1 MFETYLAYFQ
11 ESPNRP
17 TAGLRVIEPRPQDA
31 QAQRGNLYIL
41 VELMGESP
49 VRGQALRQVLASVQ
63 QTYYTARGSLSQVL
77 EQAIL
82 SGHQVLLQLNQRSRE
97 SNIRAGISCAALVQ
111 GHLVVAS
118 AGPALAMIA
127 TGERLDQFPED
138 PGHYSA
144 PLGDATPPAVNFY
157 RHQAQDGDVLFLGE
171 SDWLLLTDVRTLAGA
186 VANTNPDNRFDVVD
200 YLRRQSNQSAI
211 LGLLVVMK
219 VAKQETARPGPGRN
233 WPQAGVLPTAVGA
246 TPPVRD
252 IPTPIQPESPEPS
265 RLAPERSRPST
276 PARLSPRD
284 REFRA
289 ALAGEAPR
297 ARTAPS
303 TSRPSKPRFRLGK
316 SLASLAAAGRRLFGQ
331 MAQGVLPEKGAE
343 PRPRGRNW
351 VEPEGVTV
359 EGMTVEGVAE
369 QIEPHPASSP
379 QEEEREA
386 IPFAPPEPSRG
397 GRARLFLL
405 LALLLPL
412 LVAAIVAGASWR
424 QGSQNRAEAQK
435 LVDLAE
441 NQVFLAEQV
450 LSQGDTA
457 TARTHLTEAQSYL
470 DQAVGL
476 LGFTDRIQ
484 NLSARIQKD
493 MQSVLRVQ
501 PLYGLGIPLTQ
512 FPQDASPY
520 RVIVV
525 DQDVYMLDVGRQLVE
540 HFRLDP
546 TRSTIV
552 EQRGSVLAQGDVV
565 EGITVGRLV
574 DISWQPRIPGFADK
588 ASLVVLDRNNNLFR
602 YNEVEG
608 ATWVRIQDP
617 SVFQSLSQV
626 AVYNGRLYLAD
637 EQADQIYRLP
647 PTVDGYGVPEPW
659 FDPQTQVS
667 LAGIQEMLIDSDIW
681 VLLEGGRVIRYRQ
694 GQQVP
699 FSLENVVGLTGNLV
713 DMTLE
718 QAGDG
723 YLYLADAGQERILV
737 FDKNGNYVSQYR
749 APEANLLRGLR
760 SIFLDETTRVLFI
773 LTVSALHQHP
783 LPQ

>member
-11 ESPNRP
+11 DSPNRP
-17 TAGLRVIEPRPQDA
+17 TAGLRVIEPQPKDA

-82 SGHQVLLQLNQRSRE
+82 SGHEALAQLNQRSSE

-127 TGERLDQFPED
+127 TGDRLDQFPED

-144 PLGDATPPAVNFY
+144 PLGDAKPPTVNFY
-157 RHQAQDGDVLFLGE
+157 RHQVRDGDVLFLGE
-171 SDWLLLTDVRTLAGA
+171 SDWLLLTEVRTLAGA

-200 YLRRQSNQSAI
+200 YLKRQSNQSAI
-211 LGLLVVMK
+211 LGLLVVVK
-219 VAKQETARPGPGRN
+219 AVKQEAAARPRTSRD

-252 IPTPIQPESPEPS
+252 IPTPIQPEPESPPTAQKRPS
-265 RLAPERSRPST
+265 RSAAP
-276 PARLSPRD
+276 RLSPRD

-289 ALAGEAPR
+289 ALSGDQPRPQAAP
-297 ARTAPS
+297 AKPKP
-303 TSRPSKPRFRLGK
+303 SRPRFQLGK
-316 SLASLAAAGRRLFGQ
+316 SLAGLVAASRRLFGQ
-331 MAQGVLPEKGAE
+331 VAQGVLPEKEARS
-343 PRPRGRNW
+343 RPSGRNW
-351 VEPEGVTV
+351 VEAEPETVTI
-359 EGMTVEGVAE
+359 EGVAKRVD
-369 QIEPHPASSP
+369 PGPAAP
-379 QEEEREA
+379 AQEEPEA
-386 IPFAPPEPSRG
+386 VPFVPPEPSRG

-405 LALLLPL
+405 LALILPL

-424 QGSQNRAEAQK
+424 QGSQNRAEAEK

-441 NQVFLAEQV
+441 NQVFLAEQM

-476 LGFTDRIQ
+476 LGYTDRIQ
-484 NLSARIQKD
+484 DLSARIQKD
-493 MQSVLRVQ
+493 MQGVLQVQ
-501 PLYGLGIPLTQ
+501 PLYGLGIPLAQ
-512 FPQDASPY
+512 FPQNASPY

-525 DQDVYMLDVGRQLVE
+525 DQDVFVLDVGRQLVE

-546 TRSTIV
+546 TRSTVV
-552 EQRGSVLAQGDVV
+552 EKGGSVLAQGDVV
-565 EGITVGRLV
+565 EGVTVGRLV
-574 DISWQPRIPGFADK
+574 DIGWQPRIPGFADK

-617 SVFQSLSQV
+617 SPFQSLSQV
-626 AVYNGRLYLAD
+626 AIYNGRLYLAD
-637 EQADQIYRLP
+637 EQANQIFRLP

-737 FDKNGNYVSQYR
+737 FDKSGNYVSQYR

-760 SIFLDETTRVLFI
+760 SVFLDETTRVLFI